1 VLVHKGWALIGP
13 SVINENKRELVVYD
27 SWQLRDIYGNE
38 INFEDL
44 HGSVVFLNFWATW
57 CPPCI
62 AEMPSLNELYTDYNN
77 KVRFVLVSNEK
88 VSTVRKFME
97 KNNYDLNSYVPLSY
111 YPENFKVRSIPRTF
125 LIDKDG
131 RIVID
136 KNGAAN
142 WNSQKVRMQLEEL
155 IK

>member
-1 VLVHKGWALIGP
+1 MHKGWALIGP
-13 SVINENKRELVVYD
+13 SVINENQRELVVFD
-27 SWQLRDIYGNE
+27 SWQLSDVYGNE
-38 INFEDL
+38 INFKDL
-44 HGSVVFLNFWATW
+44 HGNVVFLNFWATW

-62 AEMPSLNELYTDYNN
+62 AEMPSLNELYTDYKN

-88 VSTVRKFME
+88 VSTVQKFMK
-97 KNNYDLNSYVPLSY
+97 KNNYDLNSYVPLSN

-125 LIDKDG
+125 LIDKEG

-136 KNGAAN
+136 KIGAAN
-142 WNSQKVRMQLEEL
+142 WNSQKVRMQLEAL